1 MSKKVQA
8 VYDDDIEE
16 FLKSIG
22 EYDKVQSGKV
32 KCKYCDST
40 ITIDNISKIYPES
53 GSVKFVCSKS
63 ECIIK
68 SYALR
73 Q

>member
-8 VYDDDIEE
+8 IYDDDMED

-22 EYDKVQSGKV
+22 EYYKVLAGKL
-32 KCKYCDST
+32 KCKYCEDV
-40 ITIDNISKIYPES
+40 ITLENISKIFPES

-68 SYALR
+68 SCELGK
-73 Q
+73 

>member
-16 FLKSIG
+16 FLRSIG
-22 EYDKVQSGKV
+22 EYDKVLSGRL

-40 ITIDNISKIYPES
+40 ITLENISKIFPES
-53 GSVKFVCSKS
+53 GSIKFVCNKS

-68 SYALR
+68 SYELE
-73 Q
+73 

>member
-22 EYDKVQSGKV
+22 EYDKVISGKI

-40 ITIDNISKIYPES
+40 ITMDSISKIYPDS
-53 GSVKFVCSKS
+53 GSIKFVCSKS
-63 ECIIK
+63 DCIIK
-68 SYALR
+68 SYELG
-73 Q
+73 